1 MWPASAVTLTSI
13 TKTFSSCKKTSVRFI
28 LTFWPSPATSLASRS
43 PAAIK
48 RSTALC
54 GGSTGFPF
62 PSSARSLWLE

>member
-1 MWPASAVTLTSI
+1 MWPVSAVTLRST
-13 TKTFSSCKKTSVRFI
+13 TKTSSSCKKTSVRF
-28 LTFWPSPATSLASRS
+28 TSMFWPSPATSSASKS

-54 GGSTGFPF
+54 GESTGFLF